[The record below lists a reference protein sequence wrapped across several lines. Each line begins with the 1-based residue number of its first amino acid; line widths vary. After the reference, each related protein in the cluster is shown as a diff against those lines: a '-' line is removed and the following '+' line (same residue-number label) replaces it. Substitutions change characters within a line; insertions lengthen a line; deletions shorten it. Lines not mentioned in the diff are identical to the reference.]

1 MYSMKNSIG
10 RDLLFG
16 VILSALVFLGALVWG
31 GPFLITSQ
39 PPASSGAA
47 QTITQTA
54 TLSGTVMRSGST
66 VYLSLGAGNLYELQ
80 NLRHARRYEGKYV
93 RVTGQVDSQSKLIL
107 VERIEA

>member
-1 MYSMKNSIG
+1 MYSMKNSIR

-16 VILSALVFLGALVWG
+16 IVFSALVFAGALLWG

-39 PPASSGAA
+39 PPAVSGAA
-47 QTITQTA
+47 PTLTQTA
-54 TLSGTVMRSGST
+54 TLRGTVMRSGST

-80 NLRHARRYEGKYV
+80 NVRHARRYDGKYV